1 MEDKK
6 NTLANTHASQ
16 KTQRQDTTPAVF
28 SQQLANLPEEILSQ
42 PRFFAVKKNK
52 EPKAKGWSNP
62 KNQKLYSE
70 IQGLVGFDTA
80 GHNAAADYLFLDFDH
95 VLNDQCEFVTAVAE
109 ECFNRTQNYLKTYCE
124 LSASGHGIHIIA
136 KPTAGKFKKVSSG
149 ENGRIYFD
157 AEKKSFLEIFYGTG
171 GRYCLFTGNVF
182 RCEPKTPIAHGE
194 PVDGVFQNLLDV
206 IAKRTK
212 KSLKSAQ
219 ETKETKPI
227 SDSADYDLF
236 RAKIMLDAIKPADL
250 ADNDWLAVIS
260 SCKHIGI
267 AYPVVDA
274 WNQRDPE
281 RYNEEENKMRRDSA
295 TDPHFG
301 IETLHGIA
309 KRFGYVE
316 RDTRREWYNL
326 HPDLKPQK
334 NSDTSNAPMSDDGA
348 EENFIGTRD
357 KIKSCPV
364 NLKIPDN
371 YLFQK
376 SGITLVVPPKSEKGE
391 TKYICAARTP
401 IIPTKKFREPVKGTL
416 EYEFAIL
423 DGEKWRK
430 VEIDGAALADTRDLS
445 KTLSKYG
452 AQIKKGENLREF
464 FIDVLSLNPELRE
477 LKSYSQTGWTTEDCE
492 EFAYPSHD
500 GNAIIRRAGYDYE
513 RIFKPRGDRDA
524 WKKKFGEVTEQGGAR
539 AQIIIGFAAAAPL
552 IKPLED
558 LPNLQLHIWGKKSIG
573 KTPMLKFAV
582 SIFGNTDVDNLTHTF
597 AATPKARLET
607 ACAFSD
613 LPLICEEL
621 ESIGAKDAEKLS
633 TDIYNYFLGIG
644 GQALNKDGTKRNS
657 KIFSGGRL
665 TSGEHS
671 LVQSCGNG
679 GEFKRVLDLR
689 CASLLEEDFASDLY
703 GFCKRNCGLFGEEW
717 IRYTIEHRDEISKDY
732 HRILDAVKYEQKIKG
747 DENDLTQLRTLVISA
762 VAFQHFKICIGLQDC
777 VNLAE
782 LAQDIDEIAAALPT
796 AAEMDDTA
804 RAIEFL
810 CGFIAGHEKYFYSKA
825 ENTDEILTVGFAS
838 EYYGLRLDDTEYAFF
853 KPALKK
859 ILEEHGGF
867 KSAEKIIAE
876 FYDKG
881 FLITNNGRKDH
892 VIKFGKK
899 AFGVY
904 HFKANTLAQ
913 NYEDAELKHYGD
925 LGVL

>member
-16 KTQRQDTTPAVF
+16 QTQRQDTTPAVI
-28 SQQLANLPEEILSQ
+28 SQQLDNLPEEILSQ

-80 GHNAAADYLFLDFDH
+80 GHNVAADYLFLDFDH
-95 VLNDQCEFVTAVAE
+95 VLNDQGEFVTAVAE

-124 LSASGHGIHIIA
+124 ISASGHGIHIIA
-136 KPTAGKFKKVSSG
+136 KPTVGKFKKVSSG

-157 AEKKSFLEIFYGTG
+157 TEKKSFLEIFYGTG

-194 PVDGVFQNLLDV
+194 PVDGVFQNLLDF

-212 KSLKSAQ
+212 KPLKSAQ

-236 RAKIMLDAIKPADL
+236 RAKIMLDAINPADL
-250 ADNDWLAVIS
+250 ADSDWFAVIS
-260 SCKHIGI
+260 SCKQIGI
-267 AYPVVDA
+267 AYPVVDT

-281 RYNEEENKMRRDSA
+281 RYNEEENKMRWDSA
-295 TDPHFG
+295 TDPHFD

-309 KRFGYVE
+309 KRFNYSE
-316 RDTRREWYNL
+316 KDTRREWYDL
-326 HPDLKPQK
+326 HPEFTTKIIHRP
-334 NSDTSNAPMSDDGA
+334 APMNDD
-348 EENFIGTRD
+348 EDEKFNWTQD

-376 SGITLVVPPKSEKGE
+376 SGIILVVPPKRENGE

-401 IIPTKKFREPVKGTL
+401 IVPTRKFREPVKGTL

-423 DGEKWRK
+423 DSGKWRK

-464 FIDVLSLNPELRE
+464 FIDVLSLNPELCE
-477 LKSYSQTGWTTEDCE
+477 LKSYNQTGWTNDDCE
-492 EFAYPSHD
+492 EFAYPSSD
-500 GNAIIRRAGYDYE
+500 GTAIIRRVGYDYE
-513 RIFKPRGDRDA
+513 RIFKPRGDKEA
-524 WKKKFGEVTEQGGAR
+524 WKKKFCEVTEQGGAR
-539 AQIIIGFAAAAPL
+539 ARTVIGFAAAAPL

-573 KTPMLKFAV
+573 KTPLLKFAV
-582 SIFGNTDVDNLTHTF
+582 SIFGNTDVGALTHTF

-644 GQALNKDGTKRNS
+644 GQALKKDGTKRDP

-703 GFCKRNCGLFGEEW
+703 GFCKRNYGLYGEQW

-732 HRILDAVKYEQKIKG
+732 HRILDAVKYGQKNRG

-782 LAQDIDEIAAALPT
+782 LALDIDEIADALPT

-804 RAIEFL
+804 RAIEKLASFV
-810 CGFIAGHEKYFYSKA
+810 IGHEKYFYSKE
-825 ENTDEILTVGFAS
+825 ENTDEILTVGFAN
-838 EYYGLRLDDTEYAFF
+838 EYYGIRLDDTEYAFL
-853 KPALKK
+853 PTALKK
-859 ILEEHGGF
+859 ILEKELGF
-867 KSAEKIIAE
+867 KSADKLIAE
-876 FYDKG
+876 FYDKK
-881 FLITNNGRKDH
+881 FLVTNKGRKDH
-892 VIKFGKK
+892 AIKLGKNK
-899 AFGVY
+899 SAKFY
-904 HFKANTLAQ
+904 HFKAGVLIHDLET
-913 NYEDAELKHYGD
+913 EELKYYQA
-925 LGVL
+925 LGVTE

>member
-1 MEDKK
+1 MENKK
-6 NTLANTHASQ
+6 NTLANTKASQ
-16 KTQRQDTTPAVF
+16 NTQRQDTTPAVI
-28 SQQLANLPEEILSQ
+28 SQQLANLPEEILSL
-42 PRFFAVKKNK
+42 PRFVNSGNHDN
-52 EPKAKGWSNP
+52 PKAPYEGWSLP
-62 KNQKLYSE
+62 ENQRLYSE
-70 IQGLVGFDTA
+70 LNGTIGIVASTEYDDSLIF
-80 GHNAAADYLFLDFDH
+80 FDFDH
-95 VLNDQCEFVTAVAE
+95 VLDDNGNFIND
-109 ECFNRTQNYLKTYCE
+109 
-124 LSASGHGIHIIA
+124 
-136 KPTAGKFKKVSSG
+136 
-149 ENGRIYFD
+149 D
-157 AEKKSFLEIFYGTG
+157 AEKWFNYLQAQEYFAELSKSGTGIHMFAAPSIGKFSKGRRELNFGGDVKIEIFYGTNKF
-171 GRYCLFTGNVF
+171 CLVTGIPF
-182 RCEPKTPIAHGE
+182 RCEPKAPIAQGE
-194 PVDGVFQNLLDV
+194 VADEMFQTILNE
-206 IAKRTK
+206 IQKRLPQK
-212 KSLKSAQ
+212 PQRKSTRPTTTTDAD
-219 ETKETKPI
+219 TT
-227 SDSADYDLF
+227 DYDLF
-236 RAKIMLDAIKPADL
+236 RAKIMLDAINPADL

-267 AYPVVDA
+267 AYLVDA

-281 RYNEEENKMRRDSA
+281 RYNEEENKMRWDSA

-326 HPDLKPQK
+326 HPELKPQK

-376 SGITLVVPPKSEKGE
+376 SGITLVVPPKSKKRE

-477 LKSYSQTGWTTEDCE
+477 LKSYSQTGWTTDDCE
-492 EFAYPSHD
+492 EFAYPSSD
-500 GNAIIRRAGYDYE
+500 GTAIIRRAGYDYE

-524 WKKKFGEVTEQGGAR
+524 WKKKFGEVTKQGGAQ

-657 KIFSGGRL
+657 KIFNGARL
-665 TSGEHS
+665 TSGEHD
-671 LVQSCGNG
+671 LLQSCGNG
-679 GEFKRVLDLR
+679 GEFKRVLSIR
-689 CASLLEEDFASDLY
+689 CASLLDEDFASDLY

-732 HRILDAVKYEQKIKG
+732 HRILDAVKYGQKKSG

-762 VAFQHFKICIGLQDC
+762 VAYQHFKICIGLQDC

-796 AAEMDDTA
+796 ADEIEDTA

-810 CGFIAGHEKYFYSKA
+810 KSFVAGNDKFFAHEVDKPDFDNEFSQSTPTCYGKIFKNGEVA
-825 ENTDEILTVGFAS
+825 FLPHVFCEIL
-838 EYYGLRLDDTEYAFF
+838 RD
-853 KPALKK
+853 K
-859 ILEEHGGF
+859 GGF
-867 KSAEKIIAE
+867 KSPDKLRAE
-876 FYDKG
+876 FCDKG
-881 FLITNNGRKDH
+881 YLRNTRGKYTCQTWFNGHNVKMIR
-892 VIKFGKK
+892 
-899 AFGVY
+899 
-904 HFKANTLAQ
+904 FKADIIST
-913 NYEDAELKHYGD
+913 AEETSLD
-925 LGVL
+925 TIVAD